1 MNSINRII
9 IDVASSKVILDKMD
23 CNVVYELSKL
33 LYCQESSEEGID
45 ISININIPL
54 EENQK
59 KGAEDTDGDLD
70 IYENQLSINMGDS
83 VSKYSKESTNE
94 QSFENEYDGRASVNY
109 HDIQDLFEKAS
120 RFPYNDELMQEFIN
134 YQVQGQEDNVFAY
147 KKELFK
153 DALKEPKMNTK
164 RRDWLKKN
172 KIKLLNSRK

>member
-33 LYCQESSEEGID
+33 LYCQESSEEGIN

-94 QSFENEYDGRASVNY
+94 QSFGNENGDVMPVDYIE
-109 HDIQDLFEKAS
+109 IQDLFDRAS
-120 RFPYNDELMQEFIN
+120 RFPFNDELMEEFIN
-134 YQVQGQEDNVFAY
+134 YQIQGQEHLVFEY

-153 DALKEPKMNTK
+153 DALKEPKMSAK
-164 RRDWLKKN
+164 RREWIKKN